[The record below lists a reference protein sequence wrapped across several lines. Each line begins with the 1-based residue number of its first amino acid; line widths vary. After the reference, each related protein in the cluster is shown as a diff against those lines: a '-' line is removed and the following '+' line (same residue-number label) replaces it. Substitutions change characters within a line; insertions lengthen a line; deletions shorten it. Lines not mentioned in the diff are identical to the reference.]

1 MTFGTYY
8 DPNGVD
14 IVVVDLPLT
23 TPVSIKIKAD

>member
-8 DPNGVD
+8 DPDGVD

-23 TPVSIKIKAD
+23 TPVNLTDYTR